1 MGGGGEASSAPA
13 PFPPPPPA
21 RGGGGSGSAWDVLLI
36 FLRLGCTSFGGPVAH
51 IGYFRAEFVERRR
64 WVPEV
69 GFADLVALCQ
79 FMPGPASS
87 QLGMSIGL
95 LRAGPLGMLAA
106 WVGFTLPS
114 ALLMLAFAYGVE
126 ALGNVGDASWL
137 KGLKLVAVAVVAQA
151 VWGMAQSMAP
161 DRPRATLAVA
171 ASLIA
176 LAIPSSIGQIGAIVL
191 GAIVGVTLLP
201 KPAVTGEHHVPF
213 GLTLHRGVA
222 VLAII
227 LFFVLL
233 LFLPAL
239 AAAIDSQALRLFDAF
254 YRAGALVFGG
264 GHVVLPL
271 LQAAVVPTGWVS
283 NDAFLAGYGAAQAM
297 PGPLFTF
304 AAYLGAV
311 MIPSPNGALGAL
323 LGTVAIFAPSFLLV
337 AGLMPFWDTLRQ
349 RQTMQSTLRGVNAAV
364 VGVLLA
370 ALYTPVWTASVH
382 SPAGFGLALSAFLAL
397 TFWRVSPWIVV
408 VAGALVAA
416 GLGALRVGL

>member
-1 MGGGGEASSAPA
+1 MTHSA
-13 PFPPPPPA
+13 FE
-21 RGGGGSGSAWDVLLI
+21 VLLI

-64 WVPEV
+64 WVPEG

-95 LRAGPLGMLAA
+95 LRAGPLGMLAP
-106 WVGFTLPS
+106 WIGFTLPS
-114 ALLMLAFAYGVE
+114 ALAMLAFAYGVE
-126 ALGNVGDASWL
+126 ALGDVSNAAWL

-151 VWGMAQSMAP
+151 VWGMAQSLAP

-171 ASLIA
+171 AALIA
-176 LAIPSSIGQIGAIVL
+176 LAVPSSLGQIGAIVL
-191 GAIVGVTLLP
+191 GAIIGFTLLP
-201 KPAVTGEHHVPF
+201 KPTLPSVSDHVPL
-213 GLTLHRGVA
+213 GLALNRGVA
-222 VLAII
+222 AVA
-227 LFFVLL
+227 LL
-233 LFLPAL
+233 LFFALLLLLPPL
-239 AAAIDSQALRLFDAF
+239 AATAHNQSLLLFDAF

-271 LQAAVVPTGWVS
+271 LQAAVVPNGWVN
-283 NDAFLAGYGAAQAM
+283 NDTFLAGYGAAQAM

-323 LGTVAIFAPSFLLV
+323 IAVVAIFVPSFLLII
-337 AGLMPFWDTLRQ
+337 GLIPFWDTLRR
-349 RQTMQSTLRGVNAAV
+349 RQAMQATLRGVNAAV

-370 ALYTPVWTASVH
+370 ALYTPVWTAVVH
-382 SPAGFGLALSAFLAL
+382 APAGFGLALAAFLAL
-397 TFWRVSPWIVV
+397 TFWAVSPWIVV

-416 GLGALRVGL
+416 GLGAMGVGL